1 MTSHMELLDS
11 WRDRPRPVV
20 LKDGQFMAS
29 IRWRRCMASAAL
41 LTAWFGF
48 CLSGHDAAAGTAP
61 LRARPLPV
69 NTIGDLQTQVR
80 TTAAKVIPAVVSIA
94 STVMVHDQTFS
105 DEGLPFGMFKDV
117 PPRRQYGQGSGVIVS
132 SDGYIITNNHVVAD
146 AGNVEVILA
155 DRRQFK
161 GRVVATDPKT
171 DVAVVKINASGLPTA
186 SWGDS
191 SALAVGDFVLAIGN
205 PLGLSRTVT
214 FGIVSAVGRAD
225 VGVADVEDFIQT
237 DAPINPGNS
246 GGALV
251 NINGELVGINT
262 AIASPTGGSVG
273 VGFAIPS
280 NMARTAMQSLIKT
293 GRVVRGFLGA
303 STQDVTPLL
312 AKIFHLPDVKGS
324 IVTDLQQK
332 GSAERAG
339 LKRGDVVVRFDG
351 RDVMDSGHLRNL
363 MAAAIIGSK
372 HRIELIRDGKLMQ
385 TDLVVQEAPRERVKK
400 SQTADAASPTANPL
414 AGVIV
419 DDVTSALARQMDLP
433 VNSGLVVTDIEEG
446 SLAEVSGLQPGDLIL
461 ELNRQPIPNFS
472 TFQRLA
478 EPLRSSDLAL
488 LLVNRQGNILYI
500 PIQGD

>member
-1 MTSHMELLDS
+1 MVGLGTALIWTFIMTSFACVSRGVLGLVLTLSVSSLADAVS
-11 WRDRPRPVV
+11 PGNPVR
-20 LKDGQFMAS
+20 S
-29 IRWRRCMASAAL
+29 IPVTGAA
-41 LTAWFGF
+41 
-48 CLSGHDAAAGTAP
+48 
-61 LRARPLPV
+61 
-69 NTIGDLQTQVR
+69 DLQLQVR

-94 STVMVHDQTFS
+94 STVVVHDQTFS

-132 SDGYIITNNHVVAD
+132 QDGYIITNNHVVAD
-146 AGNVEVILA
+146 AVDVEVILA

-171 DVAVVKINASGLPTA
+171 DVAVVKINATGLPTVA
-186 SWGDS
+186 WGDS

-225 VGVADVEDFIQT
+225 VGVADFEDFIQT

-280 NMARTAMQSLIKT
+280 NMARAAMQSLIKT

-303 STQDVTPLL
+303 TPLNVTPLL
-312 AKIFHLPDVKGS
+312 AKVFHLPDVKGS
-324 IVTDLQQK
+324 IVTDLQAK

-351 RDVMDSGHLRNL
+351 RDIMDSGHLRNL
-363 MAAAIIGSK
+363 IAASAIGSK
-372 HRIELIRDGKLMQ
+372 HRLELVRDGRLMQ
-385 TDLVVQEAPRERVKK
+385 TELTVQEAPRERAKK
-400 SQTADAASPTANPL
+400 TTASASATAAAHPL

-419 DDVTSALARQMDLP
+419 DDITPALARQMDLS
-433 VNSGLVVTDIEEG
+433 VNAGLVVTDIEEG
-446 SLAEVSGLQPGDLIL
+446 SLAEVSGLQPGDIIL
-461 ELNRQPIPNFS
+461 ELNRQPIPNFT

-478 EPLRSSDLAL
+478 EPLRPTDLAL
-488 LLVNRQGNILYI
+488 LLVNRQGSVIYI
-500 PIQGD
+500 PIQAE

>member
-1 MTSHMELLDS
+1 MDTVIAASSRPPSILLC
-11 WRDRPRPVV
+11 WLLGLVV
-20 LKDGQFMAS
+20 AL
-29 IRWRRCMASAAL
+29 CSAEAV
-41 LTAWFGF
+41 AG
-48 CLSGHDAAAGTAP
+48 SGS
-61 LRARPLPV
+61 ARPLPV
-69 NTIGDLQTQVR
+69 SAIVDLQTQVR

-94 STVMVHDQTFS
+94 STVVVHDQVFS
-105 DEGLPFGMFKDV
+105 DEGLPFGMFKDG

-132 SDGYIITNNHVVAD
+132 PDGYIITNNHVVAD
-146 AGNVEVILA
+146 AVDVEVILA

-171 DVAVVKINASGLPTA
+171 DVAVVKIQSSGLPSVA
-186 SWGDS
+186 WGDS

-312 AKIFHLPDVKGS
+312 AKIFRLPDVKGS
-324 IVTDLQQK
+324 IVTDLQAK

-363 MAAAIIGSK
+363 MAASAIGSK
-372 HRIELIRDGKLMQ
+372 HRLELVREGRVLQ
-385 TDLVVQEAPRERVKK
+385 TELTVQEAPRERVKK
-400 SQTADAASPTANPL
+400 AQPSEATGSSAHPL
-414 AGVIV
+414 TGVIV
-419 DDVTSALARQMDLP
+419 DEVTPALARQMDLP

-461 ELNRQPIPNFS
+461 ELNRQPIPNFA
-472 TFQRLA
+472 TFQRVA
-478 EPLRSSDLAL
+478 EPLRPTDLAL
-488 LLVNRQGNILYI
+488 LLVNRQGNVIYI
-500 PIQGD
+500 PIQAE

>member
-1 MTSHMELLDS
+1 MSSRRSQASLLALGLVGALLGS
-11 WRDRPRPVV
+11 WLDGSVV
-20 LKDGQFMAS
+20 LAADVLAPRLSKV
-29 IRWRRCMASAAL
+29 SA
-41 LTAWFGF
+41 T
-48 CLSGHDAAAGTAP
+48 
-61 LRARPLPV
+61 
-69 NTIGDLQTQVR
+69 GDLQAQVR
-80 TTAAKVIPAVVSIA
+80 ATAAKVLPAVVSIA

-146 AGNVEVILA
+146 AVDVEVILA

-171 DVAVVKINASGLPTA
+171 DVAVVKINASGLPA
-186 SWGDS
+186 AAWGDS

-251 NINGELVGINT
+251 NTNGELVGINT

-324 IVTDLQQK
+324 IITDLQAK

-363 MAAAIIGSK
+363 MAAAAIGSK
-372 HRIELIRDGKLMQ
+372 HRVELLRDARLMQ
-385 TDLVVQEAPRERVKK
+385 AELTVQEAPRERQRKA
-400 SQTADAASPTANPL
+400 QTAETAGPTAHPL
-414 AGVIV
+414 SGVIV
-419 DDVTSALARQMDLP
+419 DEITPALARQMDLP
-433 VNSGLVVTDIEEG
+433 ANSGLVVTDIEDG

-478 EPLRSSDLAL
+478 EPLRSTDLAL
-488 LLVNRQGNILYI
+488 LLINRQGSLLYI
-500 PIQGD
+500 PIQSE